1 MKATNSSYQFPES
14 THFSLSLTDQSTSM
28 ASHNQ
33 YSDDLFSTHT
43 DESIRVDHDE
53 SDLIFSHIA
62 KEIVGTVNDYPGR
75 NEG

>member
-14 THFSLSLTDQSTSM
+14 TYFSLSLTDQSTSM

-53 SDLIFSHIA
+53 SDLIFSYIA